1 MYLDEDDG
9 WDDGSDFD
17 VDSDDSEEDESL
29 CNTVLLT
36 GPHGC
41 GKTSSVYAL
50 ALQQGFKVSHTV
62 IAVVFCVNIC
72 STECTGALT
81 S

>member
-1 MYLDEDDG
+1 MPISGFSSVDDD
-9 WDDGSDFD
+9 WNDDDSDFD
-17 VDSDDSEEDESL
+17 MDSEDSEEEDTL

-50 ALQQGFKVSHTV
+50 ALQQGFKVSV
-62 IAVVFCVNIC
+62 LADEARVF
-72 STECTGALT
+72 
-81 S
+81 

>member
-1 MYLDEDDG
+1 MPISGFSSVDDD
-9 WDDGSDFD
+9 WNDDDSDFD
-17 VDSDDSEEDESL
+17 MDSEDSEEEDTL

-50 ALQQGFKVSHTV
+50 ALQQGFKVSV
-62 IAVVFCVNIC
+62 LAYEARVF
-72 STECTGALT
+72 
-81 S
+81 